1 MDANLARRIAFA
13 AVAIPLALGLVWLGG
28 PFFVAVVALIS
39 ILGARELYGLATLQ
53 GVSPSLTF
61 GLPAAAAFAP
71 AAWVTVTGSLAGT
84 VVARVWP
91 YAAALWL
98 MGLFTWVL
106 WRHAPTAK
114 PMGAAAVTV
123 LGAIYCGGLPAFIVQ
138 IRHANQGPGSWL
150 GTWLVFFPLVIT
162 WIGDTAA
169 MFGGRMIGGPKLAPV
184 VSPGKTRAGAVAGLL
199 GSLVAAVIFALV
211 ALRPFGVTLAPL
223 QLVAF
228 AVVLSVVGQV
238 GDLVESLFK
247 REVGL
252 KDSSHLIPG
261 HGGILDRFDS
271 LYFVL
276 PVAAAMYRW
285 FGVI

>member
-1 MDANLARRIAFA
+1 MDANLVRRIAFA

-28 PFFVAVVALIS
+28 PLFVALVSLIGV
-39 ILGARELYGLATLQ
+39 LGARELYGLAALQ
-53 GVSPSLTF
+53 GVSPSALF

-71 AAWVTVTGSLAGT
+71 AAWAAIIGSPAG
-84 VVARVWP
+84 VAVARGWP
-91 YAAALWL
+91 YVAALWL
-98 MGLFTWVL
+98 VGLLTWVL
-106 WRHAPTAK
+106 WRQAPTAR
-114 PMGAAAVTV
+114 PLGAAAVTL
-123 LGAIYCGGLPAFIVQ
+123 LGALYCGGLPAFIVL
-138 IRHANQGPGSWL
+138 IRHANQGGSSWL

-169 MFGGRMIGGPKLAPV
+169 MFGGKIIGGPKLAPV
-184 VSPGKTRAGAVAGLL
+184 VSPRKTRAGAVAGLL
-199 GSLVAAVIFALV
+199 GSLIAAVAFA
-211 ALRPFGVTLAPL
+211 ALALKPFGVSLSPV

-228 AVVLSVVGQV
+228 AVALSVVGQV

-261 HGGILDRFDS
+261 HGGVLDRFDS

-276 PVAAAMYRW
+276 PVAATLYHC

>member
-28 PFFVAVVALIS
+28 PLFVAIVAVIGV
-39 ILGARELYGLATLQ
+39 LGARELYGLAALQ
-53 GVSPSLTF
+53 GVSPSAVF

-71 AAWVTVTGSLAGT
+71 AAWVTATGSLTGT
-84 VVARVWP
+84 VVEQVWP

-98 MGLFTWVL
+98 MGLLTWVL
-106 WRHAPTAK
+106 WRHAPTER
-114 PMGAAAVTV
+114 PMGAASVTV

-169 MFGGRMIGGPKLAPV
+169 MFGGRIIGGPKLAPV
-184 VSPGKTRAGAVAGLL
+184 VSPGKTRAGAVAGLV

-211 ALRPFGVTLAPL
+211 ALRPFGVSFSPL

>member
-28 PFFVAVVALIS
+28 PIFVAVVAVIGV
-39 ILGARELYGLATLQ
+39 LGARELYGLAALQ

-71 AAWVTVTGSLAGT
+71 AAWVMVTGSLAGT
-84 VVARVWP
+84 VVERVWP

-211 ALRPFGVTLAPL
+211 ALRPFGVSFSPL